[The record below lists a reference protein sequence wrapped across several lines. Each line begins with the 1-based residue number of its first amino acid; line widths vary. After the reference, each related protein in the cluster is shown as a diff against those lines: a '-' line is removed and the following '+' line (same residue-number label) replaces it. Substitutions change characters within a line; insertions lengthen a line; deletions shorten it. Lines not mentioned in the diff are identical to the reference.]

1 MRILVFTR
9 YEIESFLGS
18 KDVNL
23 VKMRGGIF
31 SDGKDNLKQGALEGS
46 FWKTLYQEEDI
57 QTTFLWIKKLELTVF
72 NKDCV
77 SIRNI

>member
-1 MRILVFTR
+1 MRILVFTH

-23 VKMRGGIF
+23 VKMRGRIF

-46 FWKTLYQEEDI
+46 FWKTLYQKEGI
-57 QTTFLWIKKLELTVF
+57 QTTILWIKKPELTIF
-72 NKDCV
+72 NG
-77 SIRNI
+77 